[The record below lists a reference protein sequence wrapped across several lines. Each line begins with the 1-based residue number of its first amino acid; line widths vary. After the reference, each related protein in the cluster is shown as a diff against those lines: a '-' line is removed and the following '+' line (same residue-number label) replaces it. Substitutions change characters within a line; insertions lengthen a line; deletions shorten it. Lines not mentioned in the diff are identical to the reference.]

1 MLPFCNANAILT
13 SLVSGENA
21 RETLNEDYAHYL
33 KTAQASAR
41 DPWPMRLL
49 PSSIRKALKD
59 RRTARDYENSLIAMW
74 ENSPHLLDDIGV
86 VVSTGRDVIE
96 GHVAAPARVVEHV
109 LGRKADKAAPIPT
122 WTQFEPAS
130 ADTAKAPKVWATV
143 PRMAPQGGLPA

>member
-1 MLPFCNANAILT
+1 MLPFCNGNAILT
-13 SLVSGENA
+13 SLVGGENV

-33 KTAQASAR
+33 QTAPAAER

-49 PSSIRKALKD
+49 PASIRNALKD
-59 RRTARDYENSLIAMW
+59 RRAARDYENSLIAMW

-96 GHVAAPARVVEHV
+96 GHVAAPSRVVEHV
-109 LGRKADKAAPIPT
+109 LGRKAEKAAPIPT

-130 ADTAKAPKVWATV
+130 VDTAQAPKVWATV
-143 PRMAPQGGLPA
+143 PRMAPQGGLPG